1 MSQNLCELGLDPE
14 CMHKIRLYGMQPDC
28 PRGLS
33 LWFYTKTMATMRYLY
48 QNKVPIL
55 AAN

>member
-28 PRGLS
+28 PRALS